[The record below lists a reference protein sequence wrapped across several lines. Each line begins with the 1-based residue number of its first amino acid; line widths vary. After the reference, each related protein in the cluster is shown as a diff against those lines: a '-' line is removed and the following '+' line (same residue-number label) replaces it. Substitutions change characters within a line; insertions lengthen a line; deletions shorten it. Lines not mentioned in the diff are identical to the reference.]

1 MRMQPLGLTA
11 LLWALV
17 LGDGSKAFALEQNN
31 RHSQELGNIH
41 YPEILQRAFISSSS
55 MSQETLESFQLSEP
69 AEPLAVKELCAKL
82 AVKFREYRW
91 ESDPCGDLPWRATL
105 RTVKSNPL
113 LFMTFGTG
121 SDATLILSAVHPDEL
136 TPIPMGFRLAK
147 HLHANPQLVG
157 ADEQVIIAPLVNP
170 DGFLLPKRPTRT
182 NARGVD
188 TNRNFFTLDWYEK
201 SLSWWKTL
209 KMKKLSHFP
218 GHFPNS
224 EIETVFQVRLI
235 DDFQPDK
242 ILSIHAPLG
251 FIDYDG
257 PGDQKPLSLSTTE
270 KQARALA
277 AAISK
282 KSNNYQVVDYSFY
295 PGSLGNFAGNERHIP
310 TITLELATTDARKVD
325 SYWDQFLPGLL
336 QAISYPFKK
345 TIEKM
350 NNTQR
355 FYSDFNEKPRPKTD
369 KS

>member
-1 MRMQPLGLTA
+1 MQSKR
-11 LLWALV
+11 LLQILFFSLCFSEAYAK
-17 LGDGSKAFALEQNN
+17 DS
-31 RHSQELGNIH
+31 H
-41 YPEILQRAFISSSS
+41 YPEILQRAFISSSTL
-55 MSQETLESFQLSEP
+55 SQEALESFRISEA
-69 AEPLAVKELCAKL
+69 AEPKAIKDLCSKLGERFKE
-82 AVKFREYRW
+82 FRW
-91 ESDPCGDLPWRATL
+91 EKDPCGSLPWRASL
-105 RTVKSNPL
+105 RSVKDNPL
-113 LFMTFGTG
+113 LFITFGTG

-147 HLHANPQLVG
+147 HLAENPQLIA
-157 ADEQVIIAPLVNP
+157 ADQQVIIAPLVNP
-170 DGFLLPKRPTRT
+170 DGFLIPKRPTRT

-224 EIETVFQVRLI
+224 EVETVFQVRLI
-235 DDFQPDK
+235 DEFQPDK

-257 PGDQKPLSLSTTE
+257 PGDQKPEAPLTGPE

-282 KSNNYQVVDYSFY
+282 KSNNYRVVDYSFY

-310 TITLELATTDARKVD
+310 TITLELATTDSQKID
-325 SYWDQFLPGLL
+325 GYWEQFLPGLL

-345 TIEKM
+345 SIEKM

-355 FYSDFNEKPRPKTD
+355 FYSDFNEKPRGKAD

>member
-1 MRMQPLGLTA
+1 MLRKSLSTLLGLSLCSPILMA
-11 LLWALV
+11 
-17 LGDGSKAFALEQNN
+17 SE
-31 RHSQELGNIH
+31 SH
-41 YPEILQRAFISSSS
+41 YPDILGRAFITSSSI
-55 MSQETLESFQLSEP
+55 SQETLESFRLSEK
-69 AEPLAVKELCAKL
+69 AEPEAVKDLCKRLGDRFKDFA
-82 AVKFREYRW
+82 W
-91 ESDPCGDLPWRATL
+91 ESDPCGKLPWRATL
-105 RTVKSNPL
+105 STVRKNPL
-113 LFMTFGTG
+113 LFMVFGTG
-121 SDATLILSAVHPDEL
+121 TDSTLILSAVHPDEL

-147 HLHANPQLVG
+147 HLHEHPELISRDQ
-157 ADEQVIIAPLVNP
+157 QVVIAPLVNP
-170 DGFLLPKRPTRT
+170 DGFLIPKNPTRT

-224 EIETVFQVRLI
+224 EVETVFQVRLI
-235 DDFQPDK
+235 DEFQPDK

-257 PGDQKPLSLSTTE
+257 PGDQKPQAMTEAE
-270 KQARALA
+270 KQAKYLA

-282 KSNNYQVVDYSFY
+282 KSNNYRVVDYSFY

-310 TITLELATTDARKVD
+310 TITLELATTDARKVN

-355 FYSDFNEKPRPKTD
+355 FYSDFNERPHSKAD